1 MMSTNKLKKQIDFIV
16 EIDKVKQIFR
26 QTRLFDNS
34 RYENDAEHGWHLA
47 LMAITFEK
55 YANEPVDLL
64 KVIKMVLIH
73 DIVEIDAGDTF
84 LYADEEQLKLK
95 EINEKKAAERI
106 FGILSGDTGDELKG
120 LWEEFEERKTPEAK
134 FAAALDRMEPVLQ
147 NSKTEGHAWQKHGVT
162 KEQVLKAN
170 KQKIYEGSEKL
181 WEYIE
186 EVIESCVKN
195 GYLRE
200 N

>member
-1 MMSTNKLKKQIDFIV
+1 MDINNFQKQLNFLI

-26 QTRLFDNS
+26 QTKLFDNS
-34 RYENDAEHGWHLA
+34 RYENDAEHAWHLA

-55 YANEPVDLL
+55 YANEQIDLL

-84 LYADEEQLKLK
+84 LYANEELLKQK
-95 EINEKKAAERI
+95 DINEKNAAERI
-106 FGILSGDTGDELKG
+106 FGILPAESGVELKS
-120 LWEEFEERKTPEAK
+120 LWEEFEERITPEAK

-147 NSKTEGHAWQKHGVT
+147 NSKTKGHAWQKHGVT
-162 KEQVLKAN
+162 KDQVIKAN
-170 KQKIYEGSEKL
+170 KQKISEGSEAL

-186 EVIESCVKN
+186 DVIEGCVKK
-195 GYLRE
+195 GYLE
-200 N
+200 E

>member
-1 MMSTNKLKKQIDFIV
+1 MIPSDLKKQIEFII

-34 RYENDAEHGWHLA
+34 RYENDAEHAWHLA

-55 YANEPVDLL
+55 YVNFPVDLL

-84 LYADEEQLKLK
+84 LYADEEQLKQK

-106 FGILSGDTGDELKG
+106 FGILSNDVGNELKN
-120 LWEEFEERKTPEAK
+120 LWEEFEKRQTPEAK
-134 FAAALDRMEPVLQ
+134 FAAALDRMEPILQ
-147 NSKTEGHAWQKHGVT
+147 NSKTKGHAWQKHSV
-162 KEQVLKAN
+162 KKSQVIKAN
-170 KQKIYEGSEKL
+170 KQKISEGSESL

-186 EVIESCVKN
+186 SVIDNCVKE
-195 GYLRE
+195 GYLKE
-200 N
+200 D